1 MNTTTDPS
9 NQMAAGGKLWNHDFF
24 ILWQGQ
30 LVSAFGDVIYSIA
43 LGFWILAETG
53 STALMGALLAAA
65 SLPRV
70 LASPFAGVLVDR
82 SDRKRLLILTDLV
95 RGLAVTLVGVAALR
109 GIAQTWML
117 FAAAIVIGLGGAFFN
132 PAVASSL
139 PDIVRRDKLV
149 QANSLFH
156 MIYTLSGL
164 AGNSA
169 GGILFK
175 VLGAPFMFLFNGLS
189 YLFSAMVIPFMNIPR
204 FETWVERSPFFSDM
218 KEGFAFVWRFIGL
231 RHLLA
236 FAAIMNFFA
245 AMGVMLILPLFERQR
260 HLGPA
265 LYGLVMACFTG
276 GLLAGLLFSSLVHI
290 RPASRFKLFAVCG
303 LVSSLT
309 MILFPVI
316 LSFPLMALLA
326 FTGGVASAL
335 LNTFM
340 ASVIQLTVPQEMRG
354 KVFGILGSISTG
366 LMPLAMVTGGVLAEF
381 IPIRILISASF
392 AVTIFLYLPLFASAA
407 FRRTI
412 TFDPA
417 TQTPADL
424 IAFGAKR
431 SVTVTVSAKPGT

>member
-1 MNTTTDPS
+1 MNATNDPS
-9 NQMAAGGKLWNHDFF
+9 SQMPVKEKLWNRNFF

-30 LVSAFGDVIYSIA
+30 LVSALGDVIYSIA
-43 LGFWILAETG
+43 LGFWILAKTG
-53 STALMGALLAAA
+53 STALMGALMAAA

-82 SDRKRLLILTDLV
+82 GDRKRLLILTDTV
-95 RGLAVTLVGVAALR
+95 RGLAVALVGVAALLEFV
-109 GIAQTWML
+109 QVWMV

-139 PDIVRRDKLV
+139 PDIIRRDKLV
-149 QANSLFH
+149 QANSVFH

-175 VLGAPFMFLFNGLS
+175 ILGAPVMFLFNGIS
-189 YLFSAMVIPFMNIPR
+189 YLISALAILFVKIPKIEAMKEHSN
-204 FETWVERSPFFSDM
+204 FFSDM
-218 KEGFAFVWRFIGL
+218 KVGFAFVWRFIGL
-231 RHLLA
+231 RHLLT
-236 FAAIMNFFA
+236 FAAIVNFFA
-245 AMGVMLILPLFERQR
+245 SMGIMLILPLFERQR

-290 RPASRFKLFAVCG
+290 RPAQRFRLFAACG
-303 LVSSLT
+303 LVSSFT
-309 MILFPVI
+309 MILFP
-316 LSFPLMALLA
+316 LFLYFPLMALLA
-326 FTGGVASAL
+326 FVCGVASAL

-366 LMPLAMVTGGVLAEF
+366 LMPLALVTGGVLAEF
-381 IPIRILISASF
+381 IPIRVLISASF
-392 AVTIFLYLPLFASAA
+392 AVTIFLYLPLFSSAA
-407 FRRTI
+407 FRHTI

-417 TQTPADL
+417 TQTTADL
-424 IAFGAKR
+424 IAF
-431 SVTVTVSAKPGT
+431 SANA

>member
-1 MNTTTDPS
+1 MNKTIDPANKMS
-9 NQMAAGGKLWNHDFF
+9 AGGKLWNRDFF

-30 LVSAFGDVIYSIA
+30 LVSALGDVIYSIA
-43 LGFWILAETG
+43 LGFWILAKTG

-82 SDRKRLLILTDLV
+82 SDRKRLLILTDTV
-95 RGLAVTLVGVAALR
+95 RGLAVGLVGVAALLGFVR
-109 GIAQTWML
+109 TWML

-149 QANSLFH
+149 QANSVFH

-164 AGNSA
+164 VGNSA

-175 VLGAPFMFLFNGLS
+175 VLGAPVMFLFNGLS
-189 YLFSAMVIPFMNIPR
+189 YLFSALAIPFMKIPR
-204 FETWVERSPFFSDM
+204 IEAKKERSHFFSDM

-245 AMGVMLILPLFERQR
+245 SMGVMLILPLFERQR

-290 RPASRFKLFAVCG
+290 RPASRFRLFAACG
-303 LVSSLT
+303 FISSFN
-309 MILFPVI
+309 MILFP
-316 LSFPLMALLA
+316 LLLYFPLMALLA
-326 FTGGVASAL
+326 FVGGVASAL

-340 ASVIQLTVPQEMRG
+340 ASVIQFTVPQEMRG
-354 KVFGILGSISTG
+354 KVFGILGSIGTG
-366 LMPLAMVTGGVLAEF
+366 LMPLAMVLGGILAEF
-381 IPIRILISASF
+381 FPVRILISVSF
-392 AVTIFLYLPLFASAA
+392 AVTILLYIPLFASAA

-417 TQTPADL
+417 TQTTADL
-424 IAFGAKR
+424 IAF
-431 SVTVTVSAKPGT
+431 SAKQS

>member
-1 MNTTTDPS
+1 MNVANDMSSQSP
-9 NQMAAGGKLWNHDFF
+9 AKEKLWNRNFF

-30 LVSAFGDVIYSIA
+30 LISALGDVIYSIA
-43 LGFWILAETG
+43 LGFWILAKTG
-53 STALMGALLAAA
+53 STALMGALMAAA

-82 SDRKRLLILTDLV
+82 GDRKRLLIFTDTV
-95 RGLAVTLVGVAALR
+95 RGLAVALVGVAALLEFV
-109 GIAQTWML
+109 QVWMV

-149 QANSLFH
+149 QANSVFH

-175 VLGAPFMFLFNGLS
+175 VLGAPVMFLFNGLS
-189 YLFSAMVIPFMNIPR
+189 YLFSALAIPFVRIPQI
-204 FETWVERSPFFSDM
+204 EPMKERSNFFSDM
-218 KEGFAFVWRFIGL
+218 KVGFAFVWRFIGL
-231 RHLLA
+231 RHLLT

-245 AMGVMLILPLFERQR
+245 SMGIMLILPLFERQR

-290 RPASRFKLFAVCG
+290 RPAQRFRLFAGCG
-303 LVSSLT
+303 LVSSFT
-309 MILFPVI
+309 MILFP
-316 LSFPLMALLA
+316 LFLYFPLMALLA
-326 FTGGVASAL
+326 FVCGVASAL

-381 IPIRILISASF
+381 IPIRILISVSF
-392 AVTIFLYLPLFASAA
+392 AVTVFLYISLFASAA
-407 FRRTI
+407 FRHTI
-412 TFDPA
+412 TFDSA
-417 TQTPADL
+417 TQTSADL
-424 IAFGAKR
+424 IAFGAK
-431 SVTVTVSAKPGT
+431 A

>member
-1 MNTTTDPS
+1 MNAANDPFHPS
-9 NQMAAGGKLWNHDFF
+9 PTGRNLWNRDFF

-30 LVSAFGDVIYSIA
+30 LVSALGDVIYAIA
-43 LGFWILAETG
+43 LGFWILARTG
-53 STALMGALLAAA
+53 STALMGALMAAA

-82 SDRKRLLILTDLV
+82 GDRKRLLILTDTV
-95 RGLAVTLVGVAALR
+95 RGLALALVGVAALL
-109 GIAQTWML
+109 GIVQVWMV

-139 PDIVRRDKLV
+139 PDIVSREKLV
-149 QANSLFH
+149 QANSVFH

-169 GGILFK
+169 GGILFN
-175 VLGAPFMFLFNGLS
+175 VLGAPVMFLFNGIS
-189 YLFSAMVIPFMNIPR
+189 YLISALAILFVKIPKI
-204 FETWVERSPFFSDM
+204 EAKTERSHFLADM

-231 RHLLA
+231 RHLLT
-236 FAAIMNFFA
+236 FAAIVNFFTS
-245 AMGVMLILPLFERQR
+245 MGIMLILPLFERQR

-276 GLLAGLLFSSLVHI
+276 GLLAGLLFASLVHI
-290 RPASRFKLFAVCG
+290 RPARRFRLFAACG
-303 LVSSLT
+303 LLSSFT
-309 MILFPVI
+309 MILFP
-316 LSFPLMALLA
+316 LHLFFPLMALLA
-326 FTGGVASAL
+326 FVCGVASAL

-366 LMPLAMVTGGVLAEF
+366 LMPLALFTGGVLAEF
-381 IPIRILISASF
+381 IPIRVLISVSF
-392 AVTIFLYLPLFASAA
+392 AVTIFLYLPLFASIA
-407 FRRTI
+407 FRHTI

-417 TQTPADL
+417 TQATADL
-424 IAFGAKR
+424 ISFGAKR
-431 SVTVTVSAKPGT
+431 S